1 MVKEQTG
8 MVFINSYSKL
18 STTLKNQSNLLL
30 ATDLFRDE
38 VKRNLYKIII
48 SIVEQKLLKFA
59 KSKKGKLNAN
69 ETKKVFTELVTESV
83 EKFFNV
89 YYTPFL
95 QINKNIVQNSQVE

>member
-18 STTLKNQSNLLL
+18 SITLKNQSNLLL

-48 SIVEQKLLKFA
+48 SSVEEKLLK
-59 KSKKGKLNAN
+59 
-69 ETKKVFTELVTESV
+69 
-83 EKFFNV
+83 
-89 YYTPFL
+89 
-95 QINKNIVQNSQVE
+95 